1 MPWSCCSCY
10 KRKLNCMM
18 MREHS
23 NETFYVSC
31 TSSAIILMQ
40 KICQHLMF
48 IEPVDSN
55 QVHMVPYS
63 VITFDLWP
71 KPISW
76 RTPYNSNNYAN
87 ICSFNQIKCIRYCAL
102 GCLIMHINVGYY
114 REFLFFSVLSR
125 NSFDLSEINRLSFDF
140 GRSEFIL

>member
-1 MPWSCCSCY
+1 
-10 KRKLNCMM
+10 MM